1 MHRIAAA
8 LLAAAPLFA
17 SAQEAPPV
25 DGRTRVTGQVAGS
38 PDAGPASGVHLGFG
52 LGVGTIAQS
61 TGGNGGG
68 SALRIRIGAA
78 RSPRVAFGFE
88 GALTSRGGVQLG
100 SYDVGATFFPW
111 GRFFHLRGAVGL
123 TTLDV
128 RFRSPERG
136 ANLLAG
142 AGLWLGS
149 VRGANLTVNL
159 EGQYHRTS
167 AGDRLFQNAAAS
179 AALWLG
185 LEWR

>member
-25 DGRTRVTGQVAGS
+25 DGRTRVAEVAGS
-38 PDAGPASGVHLGFG
+38 TYAGPASGVHLGFG
-52 LGVGTIAQS
+52 LGAGTIAQA
-61 TGGNGGG
+61 TGGDGGG
-68 SALRIRIGAA
+68 SVLRIRLGAA

-88 GALTSRGGVQLG
+88 GALASSSGVQLG

-128 RFRSPERG
+128 RFRSTEAVPERG
-136 ANLLAG
+136 CERGPLAR
-142 AGLWLGS
+142 AR
-149 VRGANLTVNL
+149 VAIAR
-159 EGQYHRTS
+159 EP
-167 AGDRLFQNAAAS
+167 DRP
-179 AALWLG
+179 
-185 LEWR
+185 EPR